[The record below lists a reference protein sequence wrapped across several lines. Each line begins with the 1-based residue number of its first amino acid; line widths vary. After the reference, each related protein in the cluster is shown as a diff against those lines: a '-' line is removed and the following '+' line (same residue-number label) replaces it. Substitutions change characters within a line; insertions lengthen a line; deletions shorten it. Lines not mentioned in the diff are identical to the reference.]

1 MNAVLSAA
9 AAAAAGAL
17 RWDRRGADSAAPESS
32 APEPSYS
39 DRRGTPHAGGPSP
52 KPPRNGGGSPK
63 RRWIVAGVVGALL
76 GSALLVR
83 YVPWGGPMIADGL
96 RSIIGERAV
105 AWLEERS
112 AGLEDLWMRSTHRH
126 AAPRRLGD
134 ASPDLAS
141 LPLAE
146 TEEMPVDLEPTAA
159 FSPAMMTQLPRLDAF
174 APRRARTPF
183 PEVAADDDG
192 VWYPV
197 RDPAQRSAPPFA
209 YRTLIHPDPDRSFAE
224 LFVVAMPV
232 RQIAL
237 HLVPGTRE
245 PETSNPEAA
254 RLDRRG
260 LIDAADD
267 ALLLAAFNGG
277 FKSVH
282 GHHGV
287 SVGGI
292 ELAPLQVGL
301 CTISGS
307 ESGAL
312 RIASWRR
319 SDVAEETAWYRQS
332 AACMLESG
340 VLHPGLVNPESRKW
354 GTALEGDT
362 VIRRSA
368 IGLDRNGEVLYVG
381 VSNSTTARALA
392 LGMQSAGAWNV
403 AQLDINWSYP
413 RFLVFPRAAA
423 GARYAATLFSGFLF
437 EREEMLRVP
446 SPRDFFYVTR
456 RASDDSLAPVRSS
469 ALQP

>member
-1 MNAVLSAA
+1 MNAVASVPAPAA
-9 AAAAAGAL
+9 ADAL
-17 RWDRRGADSAAPESS
+17 PWERRGADAGAPESS
-32 APEPSYS
+32 APERNHSA
-39 DRRGTPHAGGPSP
+39 TPPE
-52 KPPRNGGGSPK
+52 PPRAGRGRAK
-63 RRWIVAGVVGALL
+63 RRWIAGGALGGLL
-76 GSALLVR
+76 GSVLLVKC
-83 YVPWGGPMIADGL
+83 VPWGGPMLADGL
-96 RSIIGERAV
+96 RAVLGERPV
-105 AWLEERS
+105 AWLEERV

-126 AAPRRLGD
+126 SPPRRLED
-134 ASPDLAS
+134 ASPDLAA
-141 LPLAE
+141 LPTAE
-146 TEEMPVDLEPTAA
+146 PEEVPLEVEPTAT
-159 FSPAMMTQLPRLDAF
+159 FTPALVTNIPRMEALT
-174 APRRARTPF
+174 PRRARPPF
-183 PEVAADDDG
+183 AEVAAFDDG

-197 RDPAQRSAPPFA
+197 RDPVNRSAPPFG

-237 HLVPGTRE
+237 HLVPGTLE

-254 RLDRRG
+254 RLARSG
-260 LIDAADD
+260 LIDAADE

-287 SVGGI
+287 SVGGV
-292 ELAPLQVGL
+292 ELAPLQAGL

-307 ESGAL
+307 DSGAL

-319 SDVAEETAWYRQS
+319 SDVAEPTAWYRQS
-332 AACMLESG
+332 ASCMLENG

-368 IGLDRNGEVLYVG
+368 IGLDRRGEILYVG

-423 GARYAATLFSGFLF
+423 GARYATTLFSGFLF
-437 EREEMLRVP
+437 EREELLRAP

-456 RASDDSLAPVRSS
+456 RAPELSLAGGG
-469 ALQP
+469 

>member
-1 MNAVLSAA
+1 LV
-9 AAAAAGAL
+9 
-17 RWDRRGADSAAPESS
+17 
-32 APEPSYS
+32 
-39 DRRGTPHAGGPSP
+39 
-52 KPPRNGGGSPK
+52 
-63 RRWIVAGVVGALL
+63 L
-76 GSALLVR
+76 GSALLVKC
-83 YVPWGGPMIADGL
+83 VPWGGPLVADGL
-96 RSIIGERAV
+96 RAVLGERPV
-105 AWLEERS
+105 AWLEERA
-112 AGLEDLWMRSTHRH
+112 AGLEDLWMRSVHRH
-126 AAPRRLGD
+126 SPPRRLED
-134 ASPDLAS
+134 ASPDLAA

-146 TEEMPVDLEPTAA
+146 PEEAPLEVE
-159 FSPAMMTQLPRLDAF
+159 PAGNFIPALVTNIPRVESF
-174 APRRARTPF
+174 APRRARPPF
-183 PEVAADDDG
+183 AEVAAFDDG

-197 RDPAQRSAPPFA
+197 RDPVKRAAAPFG

-237 HLVPGTRE
+237 HLVPGTLE

-254 RLDRRG
+254 RLDRSG
-260 LIDAADD
+260 LIDPADE

-287 SVGGI
+287 SVGGV
-292 ELAPLQVGL
+292 ELAPLQAGL

-307 ESGAL
+307 DSGAL

-319 SDVAEETAWYRQS
+319 SDVAEPTAWYRQS
-332 AACMLESG
+332 ASCMLENG

-368 IGLDRNGEVLYVG
+368 IGLDRSGEILYVG

-392 LGMQSAGAWNV
+392 IGMQSAGAWNV

-413 RFLVFPRAAA
+413 RFLIFPRAAA
-423 GARYAATLFSGFLF
+423 GGRFATTLFTGFLF
-437 EREEMLRVP
+437 EREEMLRAP

-456 RASDDSLAPVRSS
+456 RAPELSLAGGG
-469 ALQP
+469 

>member
-1 MNAVLSAA
+1 MNALASVPAPAA
-9 AAAAAGAL
+9 ADAL
-17 RWDRRGADSAAPESS
+17 RWERRGADSAAPESS
-32 APEPSYS
+32 APERNYS
-39 DRRGTPHAGGPSP
+39 ATPPEPPRRGSGG
-52 KPPRNGGGSPK
+52 K
-63 RRWIVAGVVGALL
+63 RRWIAAGALGALL
-76 GSALLVR
+76 GSLLLVKCA
-83 YVPWGGPMIADGL
+83 PWGGPLVADGL
-96 RSIIGERAV
+96 RAVIGERAV
-105 AWLEERS
+105 AWLEERA

-126 AAPRRLGD
+126 APPRRLED
-134 ASPDLAS
+134 ASPDLAA
-141 LPLAE
+141 LALAE
-146 TEEMPVDLEPTAA
+146 PDEAPLEPEPTSTFA
-159 FSPAMMTQLPRLDAF
+159 PTVVTNLPRVEAVT
-174 APRRARTPF
+174 PRRVRPPF
-183 PEVAADDDG
+183 AEVAAFDDG

-197 RDPAQRSAPPFA
+197 RDPANRSARPFG
-209 YRTLIHPDPDRSFAE
+209 YRTLIHPDPERSFAE

-254 RLDRRG
+254 RLDRSG
-260 LIDAADD
+260 LIDAADE

-287 SVGGI
+287 SIGGV
-292 ELAPLQVGL
+292 ELAPLQPGL

-307 ESGAL
+307 DAGVL

-319 SDVAEETAWYRQS
+319 SDVADPGAWYRQS

-340 VLHPGLVNPESRKW
+340 VLHPGLVNPEARKW

-368 IGLDRNGEVLYVG
+368 IGLDRTGEILFVG

-392 LGMQSAGAWNV
+392 VGMQSAGAWNV

-413 RFLVFPRAAA
+413 RFLIFPRGPA
-423 GARYAATLFSGFLF
+423 GGRYATTLFNGFLF
-437 EREEMLRVP
+437 DRQEMLRTP

-456 RASDDSLAPVRSS
+456 RAPDLSLAGGG
-469 ALQP
+469 

>member
-1 MNAVLSAA
+1 
-9 AAAAAGAL
+9 
-17 RWDRRGADSAAPESS
+17 
-32 APEPSYS
+32 
-39 DRRGTPHAGGPSP
+39 
-52 KPPRNGGGSPK
+52 
-63 RRWIVAGVVGALL
+63 
-76 GSALLVR
+76 
-83 YVPWGGPMIADGL
+83 
-96 RSIIGERAV
+96 
-105 AWLEERS
+105 
-112 AGLEDLWMRSTHRH
+112 MRSTHRH

-134 ASPDLAS
+134 ASPDLAP
-141 LPLAE
+141 LPPDSDEIAAE
-146 TEEMPVDLEPTAA
+146 LEPTATFA
-159 FSPAMMTQLPRLDAF
+159 PAMVTQLPRLEAF
-174 APRRARTPF
+174 VPRRSRPPF
-183 PEVAADDDG
+183 PEVAASDDG

-197 RDPAQRSAPPFA
+197 RDPVQRSAPPFA

-237 HLVPGTRE
+237 HLVPGTLE
-245 PETSNPEAA
+245 PETKNPEAA
-254 RLDRRG
+254 RLQRSG

-292 ELAPLQVGL
+292 ELAPLQAGL

-307 ESGAL
+307 EAGTL

-319 SDVAEETAWYRQS
+319 SDLADDKTWYRQS
-332 AACMLESG
+332 AACMLENG

-368 IGLDRNGEVLYVG
+368 IGLDRSGEVLYVA

-413 RFLVFPRAAA
+413 RFLIFPRASA
-423 GARYAATLFSGFLF
+423 GARYATTLFSGFLF
-437 EREEMLRVP
+437 ERDEMLRAP

-456 RASDDSLAPVRSS
+456 RAREES
-469 ALQP
+469 AALEEQRGLQP

>member
-1 MNAVLSAA
+1 VT
-9 AAAAAGAL
+9 GAL
-17 RWDRRGADSAAPESS
+17 
-32 APEPSYS
+32 
-39 DRRGTPHAGGPSP
+39 
-52 KPPRNGGGSPK
+52 
-63 RRWIVAGVVGALL
+63 GALL
-76 GSALLVR
+76 GSVLVVR
-83 YVPWGGPMIADGL
+83 YAPWGGPLIADGL
-96 RSIIGERAV
+96 RSLIGERAV
-105 AWLEERS
+105 AWLEERY

-126 AAPRRLGD
+126 SAPRRLGD
-134 ASPDLAS
+134 ASPDLVP

-146 TEEMPVDLEPTAA
+146 TEELSVEPQPTAA
-159 FSPAMMTQLPRLDAF
+159 FAPAMVSQLPRLETVV
-174 APRRARTPF
+174 PRRARPPF
-183 PEVAADDDG
+183 AEVAASDDG

-232 RQIAL
+232 AEIAL
-237 HLVPGTRE
+237 HLVPGTLE
-245 PETSNPEAA
+245 PESSNPEAA
-254 RLDRRG
+254 SLQRTG

-267 ALLLAAFNGG
+267 GLLLAAFNGG

-287 SVGGI
+287 SIGGV
-292 ELAPLQVGL
+292 ELAPLQAGL

-307 ESGAL
+307 EAGAL
-312 RIASWRR
+312 RIASWKR
-319 SDVAEETAWYRQS
+319 SEVAEATSWYRQS
-332 AACMLESG
+332 AACMLENG
-340 VLHPGLVNPESRKW
+340 VLHAGLVNPESRRW

-368 IGLDRNGEVLYVG
+368 IGLDRSGELLYVG

-392 LGMQSAGAWNV
+392 LGMQSAGAWDV

-413 RFLVFPRAAA
+413 RFLIFPRGPA
-423 GARYAATLFSGFLF
+423 GRRYATTLFSGFLF
-437 EREEMLRVP
+437 EREEMLRAP

-456 RASDDSLAPVRSS
+456 RARGESTALEEHS

>member
-1 MNAVLSAA
+1 MNAAANGAAPAA
-9 AAAAAGAL
+9 ADAL
-17 RWDRRGADSAAPESS
+17 RWNRRGADSAAPESS
-32 APEPSYS
+32 APERSYS
-39 DRRGTPHAGGPSP
+39 GPSP
-52 KPPRNGGGSPK
+52 QPPRRGGG
-63 RRWIVAGVVGALL
+63 RRLWILAGALGALL

-83 YVPWGGPMIADGL
+83 YVPWGGPLIADGL
-96 RSIIGERAV
+96 RSLLGERAV

-112 AGLEDLWMRSTHRH
+112 AGVEDLWMRSTHRH
-126 AAPRRLGD
+126 APPRRLGD
-134 ASPDLAS
+134 ASPDLAP
-141 LPLAE
+141 LPPAE
-146 TEEMPVDLEPTAA
+146 TEDPPIELQPTATFA
-159 FSPAMMTQLPRLDAF
+159 PALVTNLPRMEMF
-174 APRRARTPF
+174 APRRARPPF
-183 PEVAADDDG
+183 AEVAAVDDG

-197 RDPAQRSAPPFA
+197 RDPAQRSAPPFG

-237 HLVPGTRE
+237 HLVPGTLE

-254 RLDRRG
+254 RLARSG

-267 ALLLAAFNGG
+267 PLLLAAFNGG

-287 SVGGI
+287 SIAGV
-292 ELAPLQVGL
+292 ELAPLQAGL
-301 CTISGS
+301 CTISGND
-307 ESGAL
+307 SGAL

-319 SDVAEETAWYRQS
+319 SDLPEPTAWYRQS

-368 IGLDRNGEVLYVG
+368 IGLDRSGEVLYVG

-413 RFLVFPRAAA
+413 RFLIFPRAAA
-423 GARYAATLFSGFLF
+423 GPRYATTLFSGFLF

-456 RASDDSLAPVRSS
+456 RAPERSDALEQQS
-469 ALQP
+469 ALPP

>member
-1 MNAVLSAA
+1 V
-9 AAAAAGAL
+9 
-17 RWDRRGADSAAPESS
+17 
-32 APEPSYS
+32 
-39 DRRGTPHAGGPSP
+39 
-52 KPPRNGGGSPK
+52 
-63 RRWIVAGVVGALL
+63 
-76 GSALLVR
+76 LLVR
-83 YVPWGGPMIADGL
+83 YAPWGGPLIADGL
-96 RSIIGERAV
+96 RCVVGERAV
-105 AWLEERS
+105 AWLEERY

-134 ASPDLAS
+134 ASPDLAP
-141 LPLAE
+141 LPPDSDEIAAE
-146 TEEMPVDLEPTAA
+146 LEPTATFA
-159 FSPAMMTQLPRLDAF
+159 PAMVTQLPRLEAF
-174 APRRARTPF
+174 VPRRSRPPF
-183 PEVAADDDG
+183 PEVAASDDG

-197 RDPAQRSAPPFA
+197 RDPVQRSAPPFA

-237 HLVPGTRE
+237 HLVPGTLE
-245 PETSNPEAA
+245 PETKNPEAA
-254 RLDRRG
+254 RLQRSG

-292 ELAPLQVGL
+292 ELAPLQAGL

-307 ESGAL
+307 EAGTL

-319 SDVAEETAWYRQS
+319 SDLADDKTWYRQS
-332 AACMLESG
+332 AACMLENG

-368 IGLDRNGEVLYVG
+368 IGLDRSGEVLYVA

-413 RFLVFPRAAA
+413 RFLIFPRASA
-423 GARYAATLFSGFLF
+423 GARYATTLFSGFLF
-437 EREEMLRVP
+437 ERDEMLRAP

-456 RASDDSLAPVRSS
+456 RAREES
-469 ALQP
+469 AALEEQRGLQP

>member
-1 MNAVLSAA
+1 MNAAASVPAPAA
-9 AAAAAGAL
+9 ADGP
-17 RWDRRGADSAAPESS
+17 RWERRGAAEAAPESAAPERSD
-32 APEPSYS
+32 AAPPPEPP
-39 DRRGTPHAGGPSP
+39 RKGAGRS
-52 KPPRNGGGSPK
+52 K
-63 RRWIVAGVVGALL
+63 RRWISLGALGALL
-76 GSALLVR
+76 GSVLLVK
-83 YVPWGGPMIADGL
+83 YAPWGGPMVADGL
-96 RSIIGERAV
+96 RAVIGERPV
-105 AWLEERS
+105 AWLEERF

-126 AAPRRLGD
+126 ARPRSLED
-134 ASPDLAS
+134 ASPDLGPPPPADPEETS
-141 LPLAE
+141 LE
-146 TEEMPVDLEPTAA
+146 VEPTGT
-159 FSPAMMTQLPRLDAF
+159 FTPALVANIPRLERIT
-174 APRRARTPF
+174 PRRARPPF
-183 PEVAADDDG
+183 AEVAAFDDG

-197 RDPAQRSAPPFA
+197 RDPVNRSAPPFA
-209 YRTLIHPDPDRSFAE
+209 YRTLIHPDPERSFAE

-237 HLVPGTRE
+237 HLVPGTLE
-245 PETSNPEAA
+245 PETSNPGAE
-254 RLDRRG
+254 RLERSG
-260 LIDAADD
+260 LIDAADE

-287 SVGGI
+287 SVGGV
-292 ELAPLQVGL
+292 ELAPLQPGL

-319 SDVAEETAWYRQS
+319 SDVAEASAWYRQS
-332 AACMLESG
+332 ASCMLENG

-368 IGLDRNGEVLYVG
+368 IGLDRSGEILYVG

-413 RFLVFPRAAA
+413 RFLIFPRAAA
-423 GARYAATLFSGFLF
+423 GTRYATTLFSGFLF
-437 EREEMLRVP
+437 ERDEMLRAP

-456 RASDDSLAPVRSS
+456 RAPELSLAGGG
-469 ALQP
+469 